1 MENTLKQEILK
12 VIKEKY
18 SISLDDLNLTIPPK
32 KQLWDFA
39 FNCGILSRELKKS
52 PAMIADV
59 LLIELKNISLIKN
72 VTNDNWFINITLNT
86 DIFTQ
91 NFKNIYNSYLN
102 DKNYFNIWDWS
113 KLVVD
118 YIGANVW
125 KPLHIGHMCTPN
137 QGQAMINTYKK
148 LWYDVISDSHIGDWW
163 IIFGRLIWAWKNK
176 FWLHY
181 SLDWIYTKI
190 YENSNEYHDY
200 EKKYNNDMLEELK
213 KDWVNFL
220 MDLYTRSYKV
230 FEIIW
235 EDEYEEKE
243 NEIRNEFKLLST
255 WDKDSVEL
263 WRKFTSYSIEAM
275 NKNLARLNVKP
286 DYNIWES
293 FYEGLGLP
301 KMEDYPDLQ
310 FDMHSIVDELIE
322 KWIAT
327 KNDDNSV
334 WVVFS
339 DDKLPSCILQKRD
352 GTHGYLASDLA
363 SIKYRTT
370 NWNPAKIVYFVDVRQ
385 QLHFKQAFEIAKNA
399 WWLWN
404 TELFHAYNWFISWKE
419 GAFSTRKWNIIKL
432 SDLLDEAETRA
443 KNIILEK
450 RSDLS
455 DDELN
460 NISKIVW
467 IWAIKYGYLKKNRE
481 TDVIFDWD
489 EFMTFEG
496 NSGPYIQ
503 YAYVRAIR
511 ILENSMETDFSKEI
525 WVNFEN
531 SEEFDLIKILSNYK
545 EVLIETSTKNAPHIL
560 CKYAYDLTKSFNS
573 FYNSVHILNETDVE
587 KKYARLKLLNL
598 FLLTIKDSFNLLGID
613 MPNKM

>member
-18 SISLDDLNLTIPPK
+18 SISLYDLNLTIPPK
-32 KQLWDFA
+32 KELWDFA

-52 PAMIADV
+52 PAMIADD

-72 VTNDNWFINITLNT
+72 VTNENWFINITLNT

-102 DKNYFNIWDWS
+102 DKNYFNIWAWS

-163 IIFGRLIWAWKNK
+163 IIFGKLILAYKLWWNEERL
-176 FWLHY
+176 
-181 SLDWIYTKI
+181 
-190 YENSNEYHDY
+190 
-200 EKKYNNDMLEELK
+200 
-213 KDWVNFL
+213 
-220 MDLYTRSYKV
+220 
-230 FEIIW
+230 
-235 EDEYEEKE
+235 KE
-243 NEIRNEFKLLST
+243 NAVDYLLELYVKITAEIEENIELEQKTRYEFKLLST

-301 KMEDYPDLQ
+301 KMEGYPDLQ

-334 WVVFS
+334 WVVFPG
-339 DDKLPSCILQKRD
+339 DKLSSCILQKRD
-352 GTHGYLASDLA
+352 WTHGYLASDLA

-511 ILENSMETDFSKEI
+511 ILENSMEADFSKEI

-598 FLLTIKDSFNLLGID
+598 FLFTIKDSFNLLGID